1 MLAALVTG
9 SLLGMQQ
16 VSADSVLAVTVPSD
30 YANSQLGTIT
40 GSKVTTRV
48 NATANRAVLSDLNR
62 DPAAY
67 PTYNNGEAGFLLRQ
81 YTYSTTDIK
90 GSSVYTID
98 ENGNLKLVATGTTS
112 NVPNAHASS
121 GDGKFIYATG
131 YDLGKVGVYTVDSK
145 GNLVELNQDN
155 PKDPSVVKNGTS
167 LLNDIKTYAPKSAG
181 GFNDKTAV
189 HGEGILA
196 IGDNLYVLA
205 SVNLDGSYASYLDGY
220 LMHYK
225 VDDKGKLQFK
235 SYDRIGKNTDSGRIN
250 RYNDYLFVSAIGGM
264 QNYGFPNNSESSHAT
279 ISAVPVY
286 SDGSL
291 SFNTGNEEYLDGSH
305 TEVVIPDNVKYVDKD
320 KDANGIG
327 GTDFHDMAVMPDG
340 TAYILGYVL
349 YGTGEGFNGHVY
361 QTTVSNL
368 LSKNPEAWTE
378 IKSGESSGWFGKL
391 YADYYTKRLWLEYGN
406 DLEVYMD
413 GSSTPDYKWAAKDF
427 STNENYYQFNS
438 VAVLGSDKVTGN
450 TASLYKSK
458 PMGMG
463 TYTADSADTSANE
476 DAASHK
482 ATYSNKITG
491 TASDASGDYKGA
503 TTDGS
508 TYTFSKGTVIGLGL
522 EKLGDQTT
530 NVLADIDAHA
540 GNNVTINAGNNIL
553 QLYALNYIGNPTGI
567 YAGNGKDVDI
577 TARKVN
583 VITENYP
590 KGNSIT
596 NAVWNDPAK
605 NESSAINIHGDLN
618 ISMTGGIGGN
628 GIAIA
633 KTTRWGEASYA
644 STGVSSVTVDGNVKI
659 AGRTYADWG
668 IPLNSENVY
677 SRFNNAGILTS
688 VENSKVNVKG
698 NVDFSVYGNGVTT
711 NAIGSSVTVG
721 GGKIVVPKSMGYGYY
736 TLGAYQGTINMNSD
750 GSTAGTSDVMLDGDI
765 FALST
770 GTVNVGLT
778 TSSSYLNGIIDNG
791 GTASLWL
798 QNGAQ
803 WTNTAQNM
811 RYAKD
816 NEDVGAG
823 EKSHVTYLHGG
834 SSESAAGIIN
844 QRSESKLLT
853 IDNYSGYTTALFSHD
868 SSNPATI
875 LGGDIVIRKAD
886 AGSHISLITDYS
898 DSMSDSAV
906 QDKVLNALAGKLS
919 YSEYVSGIKNLSGTV
934 SIAEGLTASS
944 VLKKSGT
951 IAFNSAGIGTYGAN
965 IEPTIPDNQ
974 SKASFYTA
982 ITGDKATNTEY
993 VYGGVLKDD
1002 GIYHFILDSSTV
1014 APDSGAALVT
1024 SKDVTVDASDKEFTL
1039 TGKETGASVTAGKTA
1054 SITAGTI
1061 NINGT
1066 DTGIS
1071 NAGTAVLNGTVNING
1086 TNTGISTAGSTVLKG
1101 TANIKASNAD
1111 GTAMEVLDGGSITMD
1126 KGTVTGKISVGKGTA
1141 LFNEANSRVSL
1152 GIKGNISTASGG
1164 STTINLN
1171 GSNASL
1177 SGDIDAAG
1185 TVSLNMDNGARWTGT
1200 ASGDGLNLYLHNST
1214 WISSGTGTVKSLTT
1228 KGGVIQGGNLTID
1241 KLSGDA
1247 TFLYSHSIDKA
1258 NKKITF
1264 GDGTVTVKSAD
1275 PGSFITMLTD
1285 NFGFD
1290 TTDST
1295 LTASDIASLKED
1307 TLKQLAQKLWYTAST
1322 TGETNLSSNVVI
1334 AEGLTASSASLKAG
1348 RVEFDANGQGQY
1360 TGKSAIIL
1368 GDIVDMRGKPD
1379 IAPEEKKEVAKTYI
1393 YGYDKTTGTV
1403 NGGKIT
1409 LPKFSGTT
1417 NIRIQLDAADVDL
1430 SDRSNVEK
1438 AMAGVLEKLDNEG
1451 KNTIHITIDIT
1462 DGLDSK
1468 AEVLREYNGSYGDVT
1483 GTIGVGKAINPYSI
1497 TKAVYTQTIIGDKD
1511 KDKAYTYNPGGQIET
1526 GRNFLLR
1533 QTWTEKNDDGIYA
1546 GIRPAQSV
1554 TLNGYYRNDGEPIR
1568 ITEDTSALDTGAAY
1582 GIYNVKPAVITVENH
1597 RAGNMSI
1604 TLKTSEKQTGSGIY
1618 SAVDSG
1624 TATLNLGENP
1634 GKWYSDGHILSIT
1647 ADRGEGITAGKNS
1660 TVNVYY
1666 GRLTVNAGS
1675 HGLHALDGGVINTY
1689 TYGYT
1694 GKGAAA
1700 YAEKGGQINLKNWTT
1715 QQCFAAPYQNLTGDL
1730 KTDDTGII
1738 NYNLTG
1744 AYGTTATS
1752 FPTLTTW
1759 TGNADGNVNITMD
1772 GGSTWNGISLNDK
1785 ATLSLAKESVW
1796 NIPDTASADTALG
1809 TLKGSTGKDT
1819 SGFIFMGASGK
1830 NVTVDKYSGYTTLFY
1845 DHDSA
1850 NPTSITGGTFTV
1862 KAADAGS
1869 FIRMVTDSEGLN
1881 TSSTAGADMNLVSE
1895 TLNALAGKLYYSAYA
1910 GGEKNLTGSVEI
1922 AEGLTSTSATL
1933 KLGDISF
1940 KEENGQGYYKY
1951 TPESEKTYDTTITVP
1966 LDVRDGKY
1974 DEYTTEEKTSNGR
1987 NFYFDDNTLI
1997 KVDDA
2002 NAITIGND
2010 ALTTAVYLPSGMSV
2024 SIGDDGAG
2032 SDLDLQASG
2041 KGRTVGIYTSS
2052 HKNTASFTS
2061 GGNMGID
2068 VVSSGTEAA
2077 GIELQ
2082 NGSISRSNGALRIS
2096 ASNTGS
2102 GDAYGIYIK
2111 KGTFTAN
2118 SAVTM
2123 EKEGS
2128 TWGVEADSG
2137 KAYGL
2142 YADGNSGNTRF
2153 DSLSMKVKGTGI
2165 YTGYDNDD
2173 DYTITVN
2180 KGVSITTP
2188 DDGSADTMAINMYS
2202 GTLNMTGAGDK
2213 TILGNMHAANMG
2225 TIHLDLN
2232 TAGST
2237 FTGTA
2242 NGEDGGTIDLSL
2254 SKGALWE
2261 NRSVGKKGSG
2271 FSGSELASFT
2281 GAFSGSTAG
2290 VIYQKDTD
2298 PLTIDSYSGHAVV
2311 VYDHTGD
2318 GTASSDYSAG
2328 NLIITRAAAD
2338 SAITLS
2344 TDSTG
2349 IDTTDTAKTTSALN
2363 ALAGKLYYSAYASGE
2378 RNLTGTVQIAEG
2390 LTTPGA
2396 ALKTGKITF
2405 ADADGKGSYT
2415 STSTG
2420 TAKALRRMSLMA
2432 KATGTTA
2439 APAVSTS
2446 AAAADT
2452 DSNANTIRIVVA
2464 GDGKDSSTS
2473 SGSAVEEA
2481 IRKALE
2487 NSTIVYGS
2495 KETAMVRG
2503 AKSAMATSMLSWR
2516 SHMTDMMTRMGSLR
2530 MGADSGLWAR
2540 TYGGKA
2546 RYDAHNTDSSE
2557 SFWGAQIG
2565 ADRKLGSGW
2574 FAGGALDYGKGSASY
2589 EMNGRGTPKVHFISL
2604 YASKLFDNGAYL
2616 DIEGKAGRVENR
2628 YHVYNAFGHR
2638 LDGDYGSNGYGLSV
2652 EYGKRFGSEANY
2664 IEPSARISWGH
2675 LDSADYNGRSDFD
2688 GGKSMHIHQDGMDTL
2703 VGRLGISLGRK
2714 TERADYYLKAGL
2726 FHEFKGDTTSTFSA
2740 ANEPTTS
2747 VDQNF
2752 KDTWAELTLGGTWQV
2767 GKATYIYADFTRS
2780 FGGDYEMQWKAN
2792 AGIRYRF

>member
-9 SLLGMQQ
+9 SLLGIQQ

-30 YANSQLGTIT
+30 YANSQLGTVT

-67 PTYNNGEAGFLLRQ
+67 PTYSNGEAGFLLRQ

-98 ENGNLKLVATGTTS
+98 ANGNLKLEATGITS

-121 GDGKFIYATG
+121 GDGKYIYATG
-131 YDLGKVGVYTVDSK
+131 YDLGKVGVYSIDSK
-145 GNLVELNQDN
+145 GNLVELNQDD
-155 PKDPSVVKNGTS
+155 PKNPSVVKNGTS
-167 LLNDIKTYAPKSAG
+167 LLNDIETYAPKSAG

-196 IGDNLYVLA
+196 VGDNVYVLA
-205 SVNLDGSYASYLDGY
+205 SVNLDGSYQSYLDGF

-225 VDDKGKLQFK
+225 VDENGKLQFK
-235 SYDRIGKNTDSGRIN
+235 SFDRIGKNTDSGRIN

-291 SFNTGNEEYLDGSH
+291 SFTTGNEEYLDGSH

-368 LSKNPEAWTE
+368 LSKDPEDWTE

-391 YADYYTKRLWLEYGN
+391 YADYYTKRLWVEYGN

-458 PMGMG
+458 VMGMG
-463 TYTADSADTSANE
+463 SYTADSADTSTNA
-476 DAASHK
+476 DASSHK
-482 ATYSNKITG
+482 ASYTSKITG
-491 TASDASGDYKGA
+491 TSADASGDYKGA

-508 TYTFSKGTVIGLGL
+508 TYTFDKGTVINLGL
-522 EKLGDQTT
+522 EKLGDKTT
-530 NVLADIDAHA
+530 NVLADVDAHA

-553 QLYALNYIGNPTGI
+553 QLYSLSYIGNPAGI

-590 KGNSIT
+590 NGNSIT
-596 NAVWNDPAK
+596 NAVWNDPAR
-605 NESSAINIHGDLN
+605 NGSSAINIHGDLN
-618 ISMTGGIGGN
+618 ISMSGGIGGN
-628 GIAIA
+628 GIAIE

-644 STGVSSVTVDGNVKI
+644 STGESSVTVYGNVKI
-659 AGRTYADWG
+659 AGKTYADWG
-668 IPLNSENVY
+668 IPLNRENVY

-698 NVDFSVYGNGVTT
+698 NVDFTVYGNGVTT
-711 NAIGSSVTVG
+711 NATGSSVTMG

-750 GSTAGTSDVMLDGDI
+750 GSSAGTSDVMLDGDI

-803 WTNTAQNM
+803 WTNAAQNT

-834 SSESAAGIIN
+834 SSASTAGIIN
-844 QRSESKLLT
+844 QRSDSKLLT

-868 SSNPATI
+868 STNPATI
-875 LGGDIVIRKAD
+875 LGGDIVIKKAD

-898 DSMSDSAV
+898 DSMSDSTV

-919 YSEYVSGIKNLSGTV
+919 YSEYVSGISNLSGTV

-951 IAFNSAGIGTYGAN
+951 IAFNSAGIGTYGSN
-965 IEPTIPDNQ
+965 IEPTIPDSQ
-974 SKASFYTA
+974 SKESFYTA
-982 ITGDKATNTEY
+982 ITGDKTTNSEY

-1002 GIYHFILDSSTV
+1002 GVYHFTEDSSSV
-1014 APDSGAALVT
+1014 APDTGAALIT
-1024 SKDVTVDASDKEFTL
+1024 SKDVTVDAADKELTL

-1071 NAGTAVLNGTVNING
+1071 TAGT
-1086 TNTGISTAGSTVLKG
+1086 TVLKG

-1141 LFNEANSRVSL
+1141 LFNEANSQVSL

-1214 WISSGTGTVKSLTT
+1214 WVSSGTGTVKSLTT

-1247 TFLYSHSIDKA
+1247 TFLFSHSIDKA

-1275 PGSFITMLTD
+1275 PGSLITMLTD

-1360 TGKSAIIL
+1360 NGNPAIIL
-1368 GDIVDMRGKPD
+1368 GEIVDMRGKPD
-1379 IAPEEKKEVAKTYI
+1379 IEPETRNELAKTYI

-1403 NGGKIT
+1403 DGGKIT
-1409 LPKFSGTT
+1409 LPKLSGNI

-1430 SDRSNVEK
+1430 SDHSNVEK
-1438 AMAGVLEKLDNEG
+1438 AMAGVLAKLDNEG
-1451 KNTIHITIDIT
+1451 KNDLSITIDVT

-1468 AEVLREYNGSYGDVT
+1468 AEVLREYT
-1483 GTIGVGKAINPYSI
+1483 GAMNPYDIS
-1497 TKAVYTQTIIGDKD
+1497 KAVYTQTITGDKD
-1511 KDKAYTYNPGGQIET
+1511 KDRAYTYNPGGQIET
-1526 GRNFLLR
+1526 GKDFLLR

-1546 GIRPAQSV
+1546 GIRPADGV
-1554 TLNGYYRNDGEPIR
+1554 TKVYLNGYYKSDIQPIR
-1568 ITEDTSALDTGAAY
+1568 ISEDTSALDTGAAY
-1582 GIYNVKPAVITVENH
+1582 GIYNVQPAVITVENH

-1624 TATLNLGENP
+1624 TATLNMGETP
-1634 GKWYSDGHILSIT
+1634 GKWYSDNHVLTIT

-1666 GRLTVNAGS
+1666 GKLTVNAGS
-1675 HGLHALDGGVINTY
+1675 HGLHALDGGVINTF

-1694 GKGAAA
+1694 GKGTAA

-1715 QQCFAAPYQNLTGDL
+1715 QQYFAAPYQNLTGDL

-1744 AYGTTATS
+1744 AYAAKATS

-1809 TLKGSTGKDT
+1809 TLKGSTGKDM

-1845 DHDSA
+1845 DHDNA

-1881 TSSTAGADMNLVSE
+1881 TSSTAGADMNLVSK

-1933 KLGDISF
+1933 KVGDISF
-1940 KEENGQGYYKY
+1940 KEENGQGYYQY
-1951 TPESEKTYDTTITVP
+1951 TPEPEKTYETTITVP

-1974 DEYTTEEKTSNGR
+1974 DEYTTEGKTSNGR
-1987 NFYFDDNTLI
+1987 NFHFGDNTLI
-1997 KVDDA
+1997 KVDDTS
-2002 NAITIGND
+2002 AITIGND
-2010 ALTTAVYLPSGMSV
+2010 TITTAMYLSSGKSV
-2024 SIGDDGAG
+2024 SIDDDSTE
-2032 SDLDLQASG
+2032 SDLDIQASG
-2041 KGRTVGIYTSS
+2041 KGKVVGIYGRNYTYTGSVASS
-2052 HKNTASFTS
+2052 
-2061 GGNMGID
+2061 GNMGID
-2068 VVSSGTEAA
+2068 VVSSGTEAT

-2082 NGSISRSNGALRIS
+2082 NGSLSRTNGDLRIS

-2111 KGTFTAN
+2111 NGTFTAN

-2128 TWGVEADSG
+2128 TWGVEANGG

-2153 DSLSMKVKGTGI
+2153 GSLSMKVKGTGI
-2165 YTGYDNDD
+2165 YTGYDNEE
-2173 DYTITVN
+2173 DYTISVN

-2188 DDGSADTMAINMYS
+2188 DDVSAEAMAVDMYS
-2202 GTLNMTGAGDK
+2202 GTLDMTGSGDK
-2213 TILGNMHAANMG
+2213 TIFGNMHAANTG
-2225 TIHLDLN
+2225 AIYLDLN

-2242 NGEDGGTIDLSL
+2242 YGEDGGTIDLSL
-2254 SKGALWE
+2254 SNGALWE

-2271 FSGSELASFT
+2271 SELASFT
-2281 GAFSGSTAG
+2281 GASSGGTAG

-2439 APAVSTS
+2439 APAASTS
-2446 AAAADT
+2446 TAAAGT
-2452 DSNANTIRIVVA
+2452 DSDTNTIRIVVA

-2574 FAGGALDYGKGSASY
+2574 FIGGALDYGKGSASY
-2589 EMNGRGTPKVHFISL
+2589 EMDGRGTPKVHLFSL

-2628 YHVYNAFGHR
+2628 YHVYNDLGHR
-2638 LDGDYGSNGYGLSV
+2638 LDGDYGSNGYGLSL

-2675 LDSADYNGRSDFD
+2675 LDSADYNGKSDFD

-2726 FHEFKGDTTSTFSA
+2726 FHEFKGDTASTFSA

-2747 VDQNF
+2747 VDQDF

-2792 AGIRYRF
+2792 AGVRYRF

>member
-1 MLAALVTG
+1 MNSMKLGRKSVGRKSWLMLAALVTG

-30 YANSQLGTIT
+30 YANSQMGTIT

-48 NATANRAVLSDLNR
+48 NATANKAVLSDLNR

-67 PTYNNGEAGFLLRQ
+67 PTYSNGEAGFLLRQ

-98 ENGNLKLVATGTTS
+98 DNGNLKLAATGITS

-131 YDLGKVGVYTVDSK
+131 YDLGKVGVYSIDSK

-196 IGDNLYVLA
+196 EGDNVYVLA

-225 VDDKGKLQFK
+225 VDENGKLQFK

-264 QNYGFPNNSESSHAT
+264 QNYGFPNNAESSHST
-279 ISAVPVY
+279 ISGVPIY

-291 SFNTGNEEYLDGSH
+291 SFTTGNEEYLDGSH
-305 TEVVIPDNVKYVDKD
+305 TELVIPDNVKYVDKD

-327 GTDFHDMAVMPDG
+327 GTDFHDMTIMPDG

-368 LSKNPEAWTE
+368 LSKNPKDWTE
-378 IKSGESSGWFGKL
+378 IKSGESSGWFGKV

-458 PMGMG
+458 PMGME
-463 TYTADSADTSANE
+463 TYSAEGADTSANA
-476 DAASHK
+476 DAAIHK
-482 ATYSNKITG
+482 ATYTSKING
-491 TASDASGDYKGA
+491 TSSDASGDYKGA
-503 TTDGS
+503 TSDGS
-508 TYTFSKGTVIGLGL
+508 TYTFDKGTIIKLGL
-522 EKLGDQTT
+522 ENLGDQTT
-530 NVLADIDAHA
+530 NVLAAVDAHA
-540 GNNVTINAGNNIL
+540 GNNVSINAGNNVL
-553 QLYALNYIGNPTGI
+553 QLHTLNYIGNPAGI
-567 YAGNGKDVDI
+567 YAGSGKDVNI
-577 TARKVN
+577 TAKKVN

-590 KGNSIT
+590 GGNSIT

-605 NESSAINIHGDLN
+605 DASSAINIHGDLN

-628 GIAIA
+628 GIAIE
-633 KTTRWGEASYA
+633 KTTRWGEASNA
-644 STGVSSVTVDGNVKI
+644 STDVSSVTVDGNVKI
-659 AGRTYADWG
+659 AGKTYADWG

-688 VENSKVNVKG
+688 VDNSKVNVKG
-698 NVDFSVYGNGVTT
+698 NVDFTVYGNGVTT
-711 NAIGSSVTVG
+711 NATGSSVTMG

-750 GSTAGTSDVMLDGDI
+750 GINAGTSDVMLDGDI

-770 GTVNVGLT
+770 GIVNVGLT

-798 QNGAQ
+798 QDGAQ
-803 WTNTAQNM
+803 WTNATQNK

-816 NEDVGAG
+816 NEDVGSG

-834 SSESAAGIIN
+834 SSASAAGIIN
-844 QRSESKLLT
+844 QRSDSKLLT

-898 DSMSDSAV
+898 DSMSDSTV

-944 VLKKSGT
+944 ILKKSGT
-951 IAFNSAGIGTYGAN
+951 IAFNSAGIGTYGSN

-974 SKASFYTA
+974 SKASFYTG
-982 ITGDKATNTEY
+982 ITGDKNTNTEY
-993 VYGGVLKDD
+993 VYAGVLKDD
-1002 GIYHFILDSSTV
+1002 GIYHFTMDSSTV
-1014 APDSGAALVT
+1014 APDTGTALVT
-1024 SKDVTVDASDKEFTL
+1024 SKDVTVDASGKEITL
-1039 TGKETGASVTAGKTA
+1039 TGKDTGVSVTEGKTA
-1054 SITAGTI
+1054 SLNAGTI

-1066 DTGIS
+1066 S
-1071 NAGTAVLNGTVNING
+1071 
-1086 TNTGISTAGSTVLKG
+1086 TGISTAGIAVLKG
-1101 TANIKASNAD
+1101 TTNIKASNAD
-1111 GTAMEVLDGGSITMD
+1111 GTAIEVLDGGNITMD
-1126 KGTVTGKISVGKGTA
+1126 KGTATGNVSVGKGTA
-1141 LFNEANSRVSL
+1141 LFNEADSQVPL
-1152 GIKGNISTASGG
+1152 TIKGNVTTASGG
-1164 STTINLN
+1164 STVVNLN
-1171 GSNASL
+1171 GSDASL
-1177 SGDIDAAG
+1177 SGDINAEG
-1185 TVSLNMDNGARWTGT
+1185 TVSLHMDNGARWTGS
-1200 ASGDGLNLYLHNST
+1200 ASGNGLNLDLHNST
-1214 WISSGTGTVKSLTT
+1214 WISSGNSTVKNLTS
-1228 KGGVIQGGNLTID
+1228 KGGIIQSGNLTID
-1241 KLSGDA
+1241 KLSGSA
-1247 TFLYSHSIDKA
+1247 TFLFSHSIDKT
-1258 NKKITF
+1258 NKKVTF
-1264 GDGTVTVKSAD
+1264 GDGTVTVKSAAT
-1275 PGSFITMLTD
+1275 GSFITMLTD

-1290 TTDST
+1290 TTDNK

-1307 TLKQLAQKLWYTAST
+1307 TLKQLAQKLWYTAFT
-1322 TGETNLSSNVVI
+1322 TGETNLNSNAVI
-1334 AEGLTASSASLKAG
+1334 AEGLTSSSAALKAG
-1348 RVEFDANGQGQY
+1348 RIEFDANGQGQY
-1360 TGKSAIIL
+1360 TGKPAIIL
-1368 GDIVDMRGKPD
+1368 GEIVDMRGKPD
-1379 IAPEEKKEVAKTYI
+1379 IEPEEKSELAKTYI
-1393 YGYDKTTGTV
+1393 YGYNKTTGTV
-1403 NGGKIT
+1403 DGGKIT
-1409 LPKFSGTT
+1409 LPKFSGNI
-1417 NIRIQLDAADVDL
+1417 NIRIQLDASDVDL
-1430 SDRSNVEK
+1430 SDHSNVEK
-1438 AMAGVLEKLDNEG
+1438 AMAGVLTKLDNKG
-1451 KNTIHITIDIT
+1451 KNNLYITIDVT

-1468 AEVLREYNGSYGDVT
+1468 AEVLREYT
-1483 GTIGVGKAINPYSI
+1483 GAMNPYDI
-1497 TKAVYTQTIIGDKD
+1497 QKAVYTQTITGDKD
-1511 KDKAYTYNPGGQIET
+1511 RDKAYTYNPGGQIET
-1526 GRNFLLR
+1526 GRDFLLR

-1546 GIRPAQSV
+1546 AIRPADGV
-1554 TLNGYYRNDGEPIR
+1554 TKVYLNGYYKSDSQPIR
-1568 ITEDTSALDTGAAY
+1568 ISEDTSALDTGAAY
-1582 GIYNVKPAVITVENH
+1582 GIYNVQPATVTVENH

-1634 GKWYSDGHILSIT
+1634 GKWANDNHALTIN

-1666 GRLTVNAGS
+1666 GKLIVNAGS
-1675 HGLHALDGGVINTY
+1675 HGLHALDGGVINAY

-1715 QQCFAAPYQNLTGDL
+1715 QQYLAASYQNLTGDL
-1730 KTDDTGII
+1730 KTDNTGVI

-1744 AYGTTATS
+1744 AYAANATS

-1759 TGNADGNVNITMD
+1759 IGNADGNVNITME
-1772 GGSTWNGISLNDK
+1772 GGSTWNGTSLNDK
-1785 ATLSLAKESVW
+1785 ASLSLAKESVW
-1796 NIPDTASADTALG
+1796 NIPNTASADTVLG
-1809 TLKGSTGKDT
+1809 SLKGSTGKDT
-1819 SGFIFMGASGK
+1819 SGFIFMGSSGK

-1845 DHDSA
+1845 DHDSV

-1862 KAADAGS
+1862 KSADAGS
-1869 FIRMVTDSEGLN
+1869 FIRMVTDNEGLN
-1881 TSSTAGADMNLVSE
+1881 TSSNAAADKNLVSE
-1895 TLNALAGKLYYSAYA
+1895 TLNVLAGKLYYSAYA

-1922 AEGLTSTSATL
+1922 AEGLTSTSATM
-1933 KLGDISF
+1933 KVGDISF
-1940 KEENGQGYYKY
+1940 KEENGQGYYRY
-1951 TPESEKTYDTTITVP
+1951 TPESEKTYDTTISVP
-1966 LDVRDGKY
+1966 LDVQDGEY
-1974 DEYTTEEKTSNGR
+1974 DEYTRKGKTSNGR
-1987 NFYFDDNTLI
+1987 NFYFQDNTLI

-2002 NAITIGND
+2002 SAITIGND
-2010 ALTTAVYLPSGMSV
+2010 KVTTAMYLPSGKNVVIS
-2024 SIGDDGAG
+2024 DDNT
-2032 SDLDLQASG
+2032 SSNLDIKASG
-2041 KGRTVGIYTSS
+2041 NGQVVGIYGRND
-2052 HKNTASFTS
+2052 KNTGSLSSS
-2061 GGNMGID
+2061 GEVGID
-2068 VVSSGTEAA
+2068 VVSGGSDAA
-2077 GIELQ
+2077 GIKLQ
-2082 NGSISRSNGALRIS
+2082 SGSLSRSHGGLQVS
-2096 ASNTGS
+2096 VSNTGS
-2102 GDAYGIYIK
+2102 GNAYGIYIK

-2123 EKEGS
+2123 EKEGR
-2128 TWGVEADSG
+2128 TWGVVANGG

-2142 YADGNSGNTRF
+2142 YADNNQGVTGF
-2153 DSLSMKVKGTGI
+2153 GSLSMKVKGTGI
-2165 YTGYDNDD
+2165 YTGYNNND

-2180 KGVSITTP
+2180 KGVSIITP
-2188 DDGSADTMAINMYS
+2188 DDGSADTMAVDMYS
-2202 GTLNMTGAGDK
+2202 GTLNMTGTGDK
-2213 TILGNMHAANMG
+2213 TILGNMHATNTG
-2225 TIHLDLN
+2225 TINLNLN
-2232 TAGST
+2232 TSGSS

-2242 NGEDGGTIDLSL
+2242 YGEEGGSINLALSN
-2254 SKGALWE
+2254 GALWE
-2261 NRSVGKKGSG
+2261 NRSVGKKESA
-2271 FSGSELASFT
+2271 FSGSEIISFNGASPD
-2281 GAFSGSTAG
+2281 STAG
-2290 VIYQKDTD
+2290 VIYQKDTA
-2298 PLTIDSYSGHAVV
+2298 PLTIDSYSGHAIV
-2311 VYDHTGD
+2311 VYGHTGD
-2318 GTASSDYSAG
+2318 GTAASDYSAG
-2328 NLIITRAAAD
+2328 NLIINKAAAD

-2349 IDTTDTAKTTSALN
+2349 IDTTNTAKVASALN
-2363 ALAGKLYYSAYASGE
+2363 TLAGKLYYSAYVSGE
-2378 RNLTGTVQIAEG
+2378 RNLSGTVQIAEG
-2390 LTTPGA
+2390 LTSPGA

-2415 STSTG
+2415 SASTG
-2420 TAKALRRMSLMA
+2420 TAKALRRMSRMA
-2432 KATGTTA
+2432 KVTGSTA
-2439 APAVSTS
+2439 SSTS
-2446 AAAADT
+2446 ADAVGT
-2452 DSNANTIRIVVA
+2452 DSDANTIRIVVA
-2464 GDGKDSSTS
+2464 GDGKNGSTP
-2473 SGSAVEEA
+2473 GTSAMEEA
-2481 IRKALE
+2481 IRKAIE

-2530 MGADSGLWAR
+2530 IGADSGLWAR

-2557 SFWGAQIG
+2557 SFWGAQVG
-2565 ADRKLGSGW
+2565 ADRKLGRGW
-2574 FAGGALDYGKGSASY
+2574 FVGGALDYGRGSASY
-2589 EMNGRGTPKVHFISL
+2589 EMGGRGTPKVHLFSI
-2604 YASKLFDNGAYL
+2604 YASKLFDNGSYL
-2616 DIEGKAGRVENR
+2616 DIEGKAGRVENK
-2628 YHVYNAFGHR
+2628 YHLYNALGHR
-2638 LDGDYGSNGYGLSV
+2638 LDGDYGSNGYGLSL
-2652 EYGKRFGSEANY
+2652 EYGKQFGSEANY
-2664 IEPSARISWGH
+2664 IEPSVRFSWGR
-2675 LDSADYNGRSDFD
+2675 LDSVDYNGESDFD
-2688 GGKSMHIHQDGMDTL
+2688 GGKSMHIHQDSMDTL
-2703 VGRLGISLGRK
+2703 VGRLGISLGRR

-2752 KDTWAELTLGGTWQV
+2752 KDTWAELTLGGTWQA
-2767 GKATYIYADFTRS
+2767 GKATCIYADFTRS

-2792 AGIRYRF
+2792 VGVRYRF